1 MEAQCERAKFSA
13 AVSFLS
19 DVLTYP
25 HFTGLKINTTAAN
38 LLSNIP
44 SFKQSAT
51 DVLRALHDGIFFD
64 DDNNIHYTNFV
75 RCRELRCGAALSNTF
90 HLQAEARAGGGAG
103 DDQD

>member
-1 MEAQCERAKFSA
+1 MKALVGTFNQEKALVRAFS
-13 AVSFLS
+13 VI
-19 DVLTYP
+19 VK
-25 HFTGLKINTTAAN
+25 TGCGTDGSLYTALLKVNTTAAN

-75 RCRELRCGAALSNTF
+75 RCGELRRCGTK
-90 HLQAEARAGGGAG
+90 
-103 DDQD
+103 

>member
-13 AVSFLS
+13 AVSFLA

-75 RCRELRCGAALSNTF
+75 RCRELRRCGTK
-90 HLQAEARAGGGAG
+90 
-103 DDQD
+103 